1 MRPKGFRKKMIDF
14 RVEKALRIELC
25 GQSIQ
30 QGSRVVS
37 WRRRV
42 AGEEVACYQG
52 KRILIGRISGAS
64 ILFWLCPAKVTQP
77 DVNPAEWT
85 AYGVAR
91 HPYKGIGS
99 DVQMHHTAC
108 MQVKQ
113 SLSRLGDDVGDMRQF
128 PGFPGFLQGQQ
139 ICQGAVFH
147 VAVDKVEALIM

>member
-1 MRPKGFRKKMIDF
+1 MRREGLRKNMIDF
-14 RVEKALRIELC
+14 RLKETLRIKLC

-30 QGSRVVS
+30 QRSGVVGCQ
-37 WRRRV
+37 RLV

-52 KRILIGRISGAS
+52 KRVLIGRISGAS
-64 ILFWLCPAKVTQP
+64 ILFWLCPGKVTQP

-113 SLSRLGDDVGDMRQF
+113 SLSRLGDDVGDMRLF
-128 PGFPGFLQGQQ
+128 P
-139 ICQGAVFH
+139 
-147 VAVDKVEALIM
+147 